1 LKRIL
6 YILIATLL
14 FVSGGDMYTYAQKR
28 QVKKKPPVKRVT
40 RERPYLFYREKY
52 QVLANDT
59 SVWDGTYQLIYRGKS
74 IEKGQYH
81 KGERV
86 GVWEFF
92 TVTGTREFCYDYDE
106 ELPFQITPHFGTKYD
121 ARNFPPLFLGSPV
134 VINQFLAF
142 HTHYKLREDDNY
154 HNCKVQLLLR
164 INANGRMVGYELG
177 DTSIVEFNNAVR
189 EAATRIPEHWRWVPS
204 RKNGKNAEGIYKI
217 TVIFDAVY

>member
-1 LKRIL
+1 
-6 YILIATLL
+6 
-14 FVSGGDMYTYAQKR
+14 MYAQKK
-28 QVKKKPPVKRVT
+28 QAKKKTTVKRIT
-40 RERPYLFYREKY
+40 RERKYLFYREKY
-52 QVLANDT
+52 QVLASDT
-59 SVWDGTYQLIYRGKS
+59 SVWDGTYQLIYRGKAL
-74 IEKGQYH
+74 ERGQYH
-81 KGERV
+81 KGLRS

-92 TVTGTREFCYDYDE
+92 SIGGPREFCYDYDE
-106 ELPFQITPHFGTKYD
+106 GLPFQITPHFGTKYD

-142 HTHYKLREDDNY
+142 HTHYKLREGDKYRD
-154 HNCKVQLLLR
+154 CKVQLLLR

-189 EAATRIPEHWRWVPS
+189 EAATRIPSDWRWVPS